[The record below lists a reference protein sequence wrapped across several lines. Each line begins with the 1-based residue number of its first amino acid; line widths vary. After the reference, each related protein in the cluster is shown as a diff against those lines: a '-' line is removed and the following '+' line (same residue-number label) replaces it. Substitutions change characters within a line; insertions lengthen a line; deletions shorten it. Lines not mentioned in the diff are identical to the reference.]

1 MGFSQVVIIGMDHR
15 YSSQGGTNEAQILE
29 GPDVNHFSDQYFEDL
44 EWDTPDLQRLEIY
57 YAKAREI
64 FERDSRTI
72 VDATLNGACEVFP
85 KIDYAEIFQ

>member
-1 MGFSQVVIIGMDHR
+1 
-15 YSSQGGTNEAQILE
+15 
-29 GPDVNHFSDQYFEDL
+29 L